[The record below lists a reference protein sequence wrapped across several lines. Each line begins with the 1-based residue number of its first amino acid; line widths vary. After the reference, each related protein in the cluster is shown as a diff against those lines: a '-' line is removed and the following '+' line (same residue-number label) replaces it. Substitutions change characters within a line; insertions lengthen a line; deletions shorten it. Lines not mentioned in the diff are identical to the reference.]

1 MRNRRTA
8 RAATLTVL
16 MSGAA
21 LAAAARPPAPPG
33 VPRTHHRLLER
44 DRERDTL
51 VQLLARGRSVRLTGS
66 RGSGRTVLLDAVAA
80 RCEGLAPD
88 GVVRLDGHHRTADEL
103 LHALCAAVHLLPAHR
118 PGPALLA
125 ELAGEIGAV
134 VLIDDAEIGGAALD
148 SFLAATPEC
157 AVLLACTPE
166 VPAPGEEARVE

>member
-1 MRNRRTA
+1 M
-8 RAATLTVL
+8 
-16 MSGAA
+16 
-21 LAAAARPPAPPG
+21 
-33 VPRTHHRLLER
+33 
-44 DRERDTL
+44 
-51 VQLLARGRSVRLTGS
+51 
-66 RGSGRTVLLDAVAA
+66 LLDAVAA

-157 AVLLACTPE
+157 AVLLACTPRCG
-166 VPAPGEEARVE
+166 AG